1 MPSQQPLAAVTPV
14 ADGDDVPEV
23 ISKRVDR
30 PPSEDLELPMVF
42 EHLVPPA
49 SRVTSRAHTGPM
61 TYSGPIGSVRRSSAS
76 SLRMRRASEGSITMN
91 ARCSVCG
98 QDHLDAA
105 SMFIRQFGSPRDF
118 VRTIGDVVNL
128 DRRIF
133 HINLGQLASLAA
145 NDPSASVI
153 IVLEGTPPQIS
164 FRIPGHRR
172 DREYV
177 TAIISA
183 VVPVLLVFSTLL
195 MIVGLVS
202 AWA

>member
-1 MPSQQPLAAVTPV
+1 M
-14 ADGDDVPEV
+14 E
-23 ISKRVDR
+23 R
-30 PPSEDLELPMVF
+30 PPSEDLEFLMAF
-42 EHLVPPA
+42 EHFVPQT
-49 SRVTSRAHTGPM
+49 SRVTSRAHTSPM

-91 ARCSVCG
+91 ARCPVCG

-105 SMFIRQFGSPRDF
+105 SMFIRQFRSPRDF
-118 VRTIGDVVNL
+118 FRTVGDVVNL
-128 DRRIF
+128 DRRVF
-133 HINLGQLASLAA
+133 HVNLGQLASLAA

-164 FRIPGHRR
+164 FRVPGHRR
-172 DREYV
+172 GGEYI
-177 TAIISA
+177 TAILSA